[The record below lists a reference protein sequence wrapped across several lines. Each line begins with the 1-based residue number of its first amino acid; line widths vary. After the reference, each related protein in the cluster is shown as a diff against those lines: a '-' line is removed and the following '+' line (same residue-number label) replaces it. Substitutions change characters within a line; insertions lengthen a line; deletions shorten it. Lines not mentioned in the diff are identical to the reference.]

1 MAGIAI
7 RDTEVSNRMMLCQ
20 MKIEYPVSPRKP
32 VPGNAKILAI
42 RPLPRA
48 RSSTIITKNGISN
61 PWRIKNFSGCSIP
74 GVQPIAITT
83 INAISPQANQEGL
96 DRVGLK
102 RLSENMRVMSI
113 PAAKYGT
120 QKRGVLATNISTFML
135 QGAPVTILAV
145 YPNVGMIET
154 NGIAIRAMII
164 WRWDKRLRVVISHGM
179 IR

>member
-1 MAGIAI
+1 MAGSAI

-32 VPGNAKILAI
+32 VPGNEKNLAI

-74 GVQPIAITT
+74 GVQPMAIT
-83 INAISPQANQEGL
+83 IMNATSPQANQDGF
-96 DRVGLK
+96 DGTGLK
-102 RLSENMRVMSI
+102 RLSENMRVMSM

-120 QKRGVLATNISTFML
+120 QKSGVLATNISTFML
-135 QGAPVTILAV
+135 QGAPEAILA
-145 YPNVGMIET
+145 
-154 NGIAIRAMII
+154 ASLRA
-164 WRWDKRLRVVISHGM
+164 
-179 IR
+179 